1 MKLGSLALLLS
12 CLMSAVAHA
21 QTADVWRTAGAENLG
36 KGKLDGVSVLATG
49 ALELAPAVD
58 ELEGLEAEFVWDLEP
73 GVGGVVF
80 AGTGAPA
87 AVFRV
92 EGDKAKRVFKCDEK
106 HVFSVLPLADGSVLA
121 ATAPRG
127 IIYRIPAEG
136 KPVIFADLDEAHI
149 WAMAPAPKGG
159 VYCATG
165 PNGRIILLDA
175 DGKASELFA
184 APQQNVMCLAVAAD
198 GALYAGVQPD
208 GRVYRV
214 APNGKAT
221 VVFDADEQEIRA
233 MALAPDGVLYVATAG
248 GVDQGSGAA
257 PASVPVESAASTPG
271 APPPGANGSG
281 APNSIY
287 RIEPGKGATRIALT
301 QGRDV
306 ISLALVGRRVLAGAG
321 SRARILAVEPGG
333 LVRMLADVDATHA
346 SAMLALPDGA
356 ALVGTSSPGGLLR
369 IRKGVRE
376 KGTYLSPPFDAGL
389 LARWGRLWWHQN
401 VGEGQAVRVRLRTGA
416 TDEPDE
422 HWTDW
427 SGWLSDAA
435 GVAVKVAPG
444 RFAQIEAEL
453 SAKPGKG
460 SPSVLEVAASFR
472 QVNRKPV
479 IAEFTA
485 DFVSLLRRNGQQPA
499 ANNGAQ
505 PRPGIKLLTWQAT
518 DPNDDVLKFAIHYR
532 AIDEKDWKLVKD
544 EIRDAPEFEWDTS
557 RVPDGHYL
565 LRLTADDAVARPG
578 PEALSDVRVG
588 MPLLIDSRRPVVE
601 SGAKR
606 QADGRWLIVGTARD
620 AHSHITAVMVSH
632 NGGPWRSAFA
642 EDGMLDARE
651 ERFRFITDK
660 LPVGEHVFVLTT
672 TDSGHNTGSA
682 KAVIRVK

>member
-1 MKLGSLALLLS
+1 MKVASSALLLA
-12 CLMSAVAHA
+12 CLLSAVAHS

-49 ALELAPAVD
+49 ALQLAPATD
-58 ELEGLEAEFVWDLEP
+58 KLKGLEAEFVWDVQLGP
-73 GVGGVVF
+73 GNVAFV
-80 AGTGAPA
+80 GTGGPA

-92 EGDKAKRVFKCDEK
+92 EGDKVRRVFKCDEK
-106 HVFSVLPLADGSVLA
+106 HVFSVLPMADGSVLA

-136 KPVIFADLDEAHI
+136 KPVIFADLEEAHI

-165 PNGRIILLDA
+165 PNGRIIQLDS
-175 DGKASELFA
+175 DGQATELFA
-184 APQQNVMCLAVAAD
+184 APQKNVMCLAVAAD
-198 GALYAGVQPD
+198 GTIYAGVQPD

-214 APNGKAT
+214 TPKGKAT
-221 VVFDADEQEIRA
+221 VVFDADEQEIRD
-233 MALAPDGVLYVATAG
+233 MVLAPDGVLYVATAG
-248 GVDQGSGAA
+248 GKAGGGA
-257 PASVPVESAASTPG
+257 PASVPAESAEATPRG
-271 APPPGANGSG
+271 DAGNG

-287 RIEPGKGATRIALT
+287 RVEPGKGATRIAVT

-306 ISLALVGRRVLAGAG
+306 MALALVGQRVLAGTG
-321 SRARILAVEPGG
+321 SRARILAIEPDG
-333 LVRMLADVDATHA
+333 LVRMLADIDATHA
-346 SAMLALPDGA
+346 SAMLALPDGD

-369 IRKGVRE
+369 IRKGVR
-376 KGTYLSPPFDAGL
+376 KTGTYLSPPFDAGL
-389 LARWGRLWWHQN
+389 LARWGRLWWHQS
-401 VGEGQAVRVRLRTGA
+401 VAAGQAVRVRLRTGA

-435 GVAVKVAPG
+435 GDAVKTAPG
-444 RFAQIEAEL
+444 RFAQIEVEL

-479 IAEFTA
+479 IAEFAA
-485 DFVSLLRRNGQQPA
+485 DAVSLLRRNGAQEA
-499 ANNGAQ
+499 ANNA
-505 PRPGIKLLTWQAT
+505 RPPAPGVKLLTWEAA
-518 DPNDDVLKFAIHYR
+518 DPNGDALKFAIHYR
-532 AIDEKDWKLVKD
+532 AVDEKDWKLVKD
-544 EIRDAPEFEWDTS
+544 DIRDAAEFKWDTS

-565 LRLTADDAVARPG
+565 LRLTADDAIARPG
-578 PEALSDVRVG
+578 PEALSDARVG

-601 SGAKR
+601 SAAKR
-606 QADGRWLIVGTARD
+606 RPDGRWLIVGTARD
-620 AHSHITAVMVSH
+620 AHSHITAIMISH
-632 NGGPWRSAFA
+632 NGGPWRSASA

-651 ERFRFITDK
+651 EKFRFVTEK
-660 LPVGEHVFVLTT
+660 LPVGEHIFVITT

-682 KAVIRVK
+682 KSLINVK